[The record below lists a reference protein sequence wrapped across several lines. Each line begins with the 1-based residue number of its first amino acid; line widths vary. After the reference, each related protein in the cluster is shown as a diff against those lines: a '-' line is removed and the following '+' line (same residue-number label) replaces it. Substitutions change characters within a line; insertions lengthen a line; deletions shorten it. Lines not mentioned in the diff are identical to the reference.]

1 MLFLREYANFIKDDL
16 ISQLADLPKNM
27 VLSLDLIPEPTDKAI
42 KEVQKKIMAVETDIS
57 RWQTRQNMNN
67 QFSANIPYELEQ
79 ARSVTK
85 EIMDDITVR
94 DQHMI
99 HGLLTINHL
108 ADTEEELDEDTETIR
123 SVAGSHGNCQIGI
136 LKWQQEDGLNT

>member
-1 MLFLREYANFIKDDL
+1 MTLKDAISPECIEFKKDRFELGDQVGRVLFLREYANFIKDDL

-79 ARSVTK
+79 ARSVTRK
-85 EIMDDITVR
+85 
-94 DQHMI
+94 
-99 HGLLTINHL
+99 
-108 ADTEEELDEDTETIR
+108 
-123 SVAGSHGNCQIGI
+123 
-136 LKWQQEDGLNT
+136 